1 MHGTPAAWSI
11 FSSARALAMHCSTS
25 ARMPARPFLLSWY
38 HMYSAAWPL
47 REPMMVASRELRY
60 SMSLDRAATCLCVC
74 ACVCVCVCVC
84 VRVRVCVSGFC
95 VHACV
100 YASA

>member
-11 FSSARALAMHCSTS
+11 SSSARALAMHCSTS

-74 ACVCVCVCVC
+74 VCVCVC
-84 VRVRVCVSGFC
+84 VRFLRAWVCV
-95 VHACV
+95 
-100 YASA
+100 